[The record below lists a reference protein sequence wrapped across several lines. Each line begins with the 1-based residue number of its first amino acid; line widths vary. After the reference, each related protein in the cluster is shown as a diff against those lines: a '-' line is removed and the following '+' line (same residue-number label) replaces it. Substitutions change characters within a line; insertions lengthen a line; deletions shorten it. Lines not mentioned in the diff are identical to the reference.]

1 MPEAARVYAEALFEA
16 GKDKGKLDSL
26 QSQLGQFADA
36 VDGNR
41 ELQVFLFSPYLSSAD
56 KREGLGRAISGA
68 EPELTNF
75 LELLV
80 EKHRMPEIFRIRRE
94 FDELW
99 KKENRRLDVTVVS
112 AVELDAAVVERIGE
126 EVERQ
131 TGEQVELS
139 SRVDDEILGGIV
151 LQVGNMV
158 LGREHP
164 QSPGET
170 SKDRRDRGVRRNRA
184 PDGDQA
190 GRDRK
195 HSAGANRG
203 VGDRLRRPHR
213 GRAPSSRW
221 RTASPASTASTTA
234 WRWRCSTCR
243 TASPGWR

>member
-16 GKDKGKLDSL
+16 GRDKGKLDSL
-26 QSQLGQFADA
+26 QSQLGQF
-36 VDGNR
+36 VDVVDSNR
-41 ELQVFLFSPYLSSAD
+41 DLQVFLFSPYLSSAD

-112 AVELDAAVVERIGE
+112 AVELDQGVIDKIGQ

-131 TGEQVELS
+131 TGEAVELS
-139 SRVDDEILGGIV
+139 SRVDESILGGIV

-158 LGREHP
+158 LDASIHSRLE
-164 QSPGET
+164 
-170 SKDRRDRGVRRNRA
+170 KL
-184 PDGDQA
+184 
-190 GRDRK
+190 RK
-195 HSAGANRG
+195 TVA
-203 VGDRLRRPHR
+203 
-213 GRAPSSRW
+213 
-221 RTASPASTASTTA
+221 TAA
-234 WRWRCSTCR
+234 
-243 TASPGWR
+243 

>member
-1 MPEAARVYAEALFEA
+1 MPEAARVYADALFEA

-36 VDGNR
+36 VDRNQ

-56 KREGLGRAISGA
+56 KREGLARAISGA

-94 FDELW
+94 LDELW

-112 AVELDAAVVERIGE
+112 AVDLDEAVVKRIGE

-139 SRVDDEILGGIV
+139 SRVDDGILGGIV

-158 LGREHP
+158 LDASIRSRLE
-164 QSPGET
+164 
-170 SKDRRDRGVRRNRA
+170 KL
-184 PDGDQA
+184 
-190 GRDRK
+190 RK
-195 HSAGANRG
+195 TVA
-203 VGDRLRRPHR
+203 
-213 GRAPSSRW
+213 
-221 RTASPASTASTTA
+221 TAA
-234 WRWRCSTCR
+234 
-243 TASPGWR
+243 